1 VHALLLGLPMG
12 LVAVVVRWAGRRT
25 GSAVGVYLIGLGTAI
40 LSWLAGTVL
49 LLLVFYG
56 LLR

>member
-1 VHALLLGLPMG
+1 VSI
-12 LVAVVVRWAGRRT
+12 V
-25 GSAVGVYLIGLGTAI
+25 GLGTAL

>member
-1 VHALLLGLPMG
+1 
-12 LVAVVVRWAGRRT
+12 
-25 GSAVGVYLIGLGTAI
+25 VYLIGLGTAI